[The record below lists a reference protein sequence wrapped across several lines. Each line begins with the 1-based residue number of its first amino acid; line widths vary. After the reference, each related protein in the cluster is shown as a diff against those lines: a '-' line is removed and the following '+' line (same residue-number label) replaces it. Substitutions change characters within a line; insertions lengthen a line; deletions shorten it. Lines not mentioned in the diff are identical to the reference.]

1 MFNLCL
7 ALYIVKNYK
16 VIRSNKI
23 IWFCIL
29 LVLVFIVLYMR
40 LCVIMCVFL
49 LKRTADGSVG
59 LV

>member
-40 LCVIMCVFL
+40 LCVMCVFV